1 MDGKVSHDKHICS
14 FLGFAP
20 MDDPEIG
27 LLLIVDEPS
36 VRPDYGSTVAAPY
49 ARMIMEETLKYMG
62 VQPEYEEGEAE
73 IAGKTV
79 TVPDVTGV
87 SPQQASDTLTA
98 AGLRTMVD
106 GIGQTITDQ
115 LPAAGAE
122 VPDGS
127 LVVVYTEEV
136 EAQDDGLVDV
146 PDLTGKSLVP
156 ANRAL
161 RAVGLQMKI
170 SGSGVCVSQSPA
182 AGERVASG
190 TTVTVEFN

>member
-1 MDGKVSHDKHICS
+1 MK
-14 FLGFAP
+14 
-20 MDDPEIG
+20 
-27 LLLIVDEPS
+27 
-36 VRPDYGSTVAAPY
+36 R
-49 ARMIMEETLKYMG
+49 ARR
-62 VQPEYEEGEAE
+62 E

-127 LVVVYTEEV
+127 LVVLHRRGRG
-136 EAQDDGLVDV
+136 AGRRPGGCAGFD
-146 PDLTGKSLVP
+146 PGKSLVP

-161 RAVGLQMKI
+161 RAGGDCK
-170 SGSGVCVSQSPA
+170 
-182 AGERVASG
+182 
-190 TTVTVEFN
+190 